1 MKSKLRPAVY
11 FLIPF
16 LFGIIA
22 GNYASIPLFWLWLSV
37 LICLIGS
44 VVASSRRRYL
54 FYILLHIA
62 VFACGMLR
70 LEIAS
75 VPSIPNHFYD
85 QPVSFT
91 GKTTYQP
98 ERGETWEA
106 CYAVGKIQLLTDP
119 AQSVS
124 TKVLIRF
131 NERMPLQYG
140 KKLTLTGV
148 LLQPDTRRNPGG
160 FDYRAYLARQKVS
173 GIISHQGLL
182 NIEEQSGFPPLRWI
196 EALRLR
202 TERIIDNAYIKYK
215 DTATNALH
223 AQMLKGILLGK
234 RGDVPTE
241 TLEIFRNSGT
251 FHVLAVSG
259 LHVGLVAMFCF
270 VAFTKFRVPTLPYR
284 IPPKIVSFLTIVAI
298 IIYACLVGFRP
309 SVFRAAFM
317 ATLYL
322 FARIIDRDAD
332 IYNLLAVAALVL
344 LLINPTQVW
353 DVGFQL
359 SFVAVSAIVYFVPK
373 MQKPIQTLWEI
384 PESVEISTLA
394 KYRKTAL
401 KWLVLSYLVTFA
413 AQIGTAPLIAYHFYR
428 AYPLGIIVGPFAVG
442 LVSLI
447 VGVGMASVIGGFI
460 FLPLAKILAVANHT
474 IMFIFLK
481 LIGVFGQEWGIMTI
495 APPTLGLVAV
505 YIALIFGVTHWRFVY
520 QQWKTASLIG
530 LSVVA
535 MWVWDSGF
543 HEQGRL
549 LEVVTLDVGQG
560 DAAIVR
566 FPDRTTMLIDG
577 GIQRSYYD
585 EKRQKQVDY
594 DVGERIIE
602 PFLNAN
608 DIRELDLVV
617 LSHPDL
623 DHGGGLGYILQNYK
637 VKRVIGIADMQL
649 DSQTHRRLRSIV
661 TERGIPYSF
670 PYAGE
675 IDLTV
680 TTRLNLLHPID
691 AASTDLMDDNKNADS
706 LVMKLSYGEV
716 DILFTGDIEAEGET
730 RLITSQQDLR
740 SEILKVPHHGS
751 RTSSSA
757 QFIDAVQPRFAIYSL
772 GQRNQFQLPHP
783 EVVDRY
789 KERDCKQLRTDKLGA
804 ITVKS
809 DGKRCWFRYTVLPS
823 DLTTKMK

>member
-1 MKSKLRPAVY
+1 
-11 FLIPF
+11 
-16 LFGIIA
+16 
-22 GNYASIPLFWLWLSV
+22 
-37 LICLIGS
+37 
-44 VVASSRRRYL
+44 
-54 FYILLHIA
+54 
-62 VFACGMLR
+62 MLR

-106 CYAVGKIQLLTDP
+106 CYALGKIQLLTDP

-131 NERMPLQYG
+131 NERMPLRYG

-148 LLQPDTRRNPGG
+148 LHQPDTRRNPGG

-270 VAFTKFRVPTLPYR
+270 VAFSKFRVPTLPYR
-284 IPPKIVSFLTIVAI
+284 IPPKVVSFLTIVAI

-359 SFVAVSAIVYFVPK
+359 SFVAVIAIVYFVPK

-637 VKRVIGIADMQL
+637 VKRVIGIADIQL

-751 RTSSSA
+751 RTSSGA

-783 EVVDRY
+783 EVVERY

-804 ITVKS
+804 ITMKS

>member
-1 MKSKLRPAVY
+1 
-11 FLIPF
+11 
-16 LFGIIA
+16 
-22 GNYASIPLFWLWLSV
+22 
-37 LICLIGS
+37 
-44 VVASSRRRYL
+44 
-54 FYILLHIA
+54 
-62 VFACGMLR
+62 
-70 LEIAS
+70 
-75 VPSIPNHFYD
+75 
-85 QPVSFT
+85 
-91 GKTTYQP
+91 
-98 ERGETWEA
+98 
-106 CYAVGKIQLLTDP
+106 
-119 AQSVS
+119 
-124 TKVLIRF
+124 
-131 NERMPLQYG
+131 
-140 KKLTLTGV
+140 
-148 LLQPDTRRNPGG
+148 
-160 FDYRAYLARQKVS
+160 
-173 GIISHQGLL
+173 
-182 NIEEQSGFPPLRWI
+182 
-196 EALRLR
+196 
-202 TERIIDNAYIKYK
+202 
-215 DTATNALH
+215 
-223 AQMLKGILLGK
+223 
-234 RGDVPTE
+234 
-241 TLEIFRNSGT
+241 
-251 FHVLAVSG
+251 
-259 LHVGLVAMFCF
+259 
-270 VAFTKFRVPTLPYR
+270 
-284 IPPKIVSFLTIVAI
+284 
-298 IIYACLVGFRP
+298 
-309 SVFRAAFM
+309 
-317 ATLYL
+317 
-322 FARIIDRDAD
+322 
-332 IYNLLAVAALVL
+332 
-344 LLINPTQVW
+344 
-353 DVGFQL
+353 
-359 SFVAVSAIVYFVPK
+359 
-373 MQKPIQTLWEI
+373 
-384 PESVEISTLA
+384 
-394 KYRKTAL
+394 
-401 KWLVLSYLVTFA
+401 
-413 AQIGTAPLIAYHFYR
+413 
-428 AYPLGIIVGPFAVG
+428 
-442 LVSLI
+442 
-447 VGVGMASVIGGFI
+447 MASVIGGFI
-460 FLPLAKILAVANHT
+460 FLPLAKILAVVNHT

-481 LIGVFGQEWGIMTI
+481 LIGVFGQEWGIMKI
-495 APPTLGLVAV
+495 APPTLGLVTV
-505 YIALIFGVTHWRFVY
+505 YIVLILGITHWRFVY
-520 QQWKTASLIG
+520 QQWKIASLIG

-535 MWVWDSGF
+535 IWVWDSGF

-566 FPDRTTMLIDG
+566 FPDSTTMLIDG

-585 EKRQKQVDY
+585 VKRQKQVDY

-637 VKRVIGIADMQL
+637 VKRVIGIADIQL

-706 LVMKLSYGEV
+706 LVIKLSYGEV

-730 RLITSQQDLR
+730 RLIDSQQDLR

-751 RTSSSA
+751 RTSSGA